1 MAWAIGIDIGG
12 TFTDCV
18 AISDS
23 GDVHYA
29 KAPSSPGN
37 LLEGILGS
45 LHACAE
51 VIGAPLESVMAST
64 RLFAHGTT
72 ATTNAVI
79 ERKGVKT
86 GFITTRGFRDHVLVL
101 KGERGAGQPLQGKLR
116 FSRVEK
122 PAPIVPSELTEEV
135 TERIDYKGEVLASLD
150 VEEAREI
157 VARLRENG
165 VRSIAISLLSSYR
178 NPAHERQLQQIVKE
192 IDPGIFTAV
201 SSEILPIR
209 GEYQRSVTT
218 IVSAYVGPL
227 LEDYVSSLKD
237 ALSGL
242 GCTATPLI
250 MQSVGGVVPAGQAV
264 SQAAATLN
272 SGPAGGIIA
281 VKYLADMLGYKNI
294 IATDVGGTSFDV
306 GLIIDAEPLVTT
318 TSYIP
323 EVNPY
328 HSRYRIALPSLD
340 IQSIG
345 TGGGSIAWLANGVIK
360 VGPQSA
366 GARPGPACFDQGG
379 TEPTVTDADVVLGY
393 VDPSYFLGG
402 SMVINK
408 EKAIQAV
415 REKIAEPLGLSVN
428 EAAAAICRVSNS
440 QMADLIRRETVER
453 GYDPRDCVVFA
464 YGGAGPTHC
473 AAYTADLGVERV
485 IVPSELSTVFS
496 AFGIAVTD
504 LRFSAI
510 RSDYLVAPFDLERIR
525 ESFDELEREPRAT
538 MSRWGVAEDDTTL
551 LRSVDMCYAKQ
562 TRSLTVPLDRDEIT
576 QDGLDR
582 LVARFEE
589 KYQSLYGSGTT
600 HVHAD
605 VGLVNFRVD
614 AVGRTPKPRLRERP
628 DEGADASPALKGR
641 RMAYFDPDGEVPDV
655 PVYQG
660 ELLRAGNRMTGPAI
674 VEYRGTTAVVQPGQI
689 CWVDGL
695 LDLVIEVKP
704 ESALAGEIDQRGQVE
719 QER

>member
-1 MAWAIGIDIGG
+1 MAWTIGIDIGG

-18 AISDS
+18 AISES
-23 GDVHYA
+23 GEVHYA

-45 LHACAE
+45 LRACAE
-51 VIGAPLESVMAST
+51 VMESPLESVMAST

-79 ERKGVKT
+79 ERKGVRT

-101 KGERGAGQPLQGKLR
+101 KGERGAGQPQQGKLR

-150 VEEAREI
+150 VEEARET
-157 VARLRENG
+157 VERLRRKG
-165 VRSIAISLLSSYR
+165 VRSIAISLLSSFR
-178 NPAHERQLQQIVKE
+178 NPVHERQLREIVE
-192 IDPGIFTAV
+192 AVDPEIFTAI

-227 LEDYVSSLKD
+227 LEDYVSSLGD
-237 ALSGL
+237 ALNGL

-250 MQSVGGVVPAGQAV
+250 MQSVGGVMPAGQAV
-264 SQAAATLN
+264 SLAAATLN

-281 VKYLADMLGYKNI
+281 VKHLADLLGYRNL

-306 GLIIDAEPLVTT
+306 GLIIDGEPLVTT

-323 EVNPY
+323 EDSPY

-366 GARPGPACFDQGG
+366 GARPGPACYDQGG
-379 TEPTVTDADVVLGY
+379 TEPTVTDADIVLGY
-393 VDPSYFLGG
+393 VDPGYFLGG
-402 SMVINK
+402 SMALDK
-408 EKAIQAV
+408 EKAVQAI
-415 REKIAEPLGLSVN
+415 REKIAEPLGVSVTQ
-428 EAAAAICRVSNS
+428 AAADICRVSNS
-440 QMADLIRRETVER
+440 QMADLIRRVTVER
-453 GYDPRDCVVFA
+453 GYDPRDCVLFA
-464 YGGAGPTHC
+464 YGGAGPTHS

-485 IVPSELSTVFS
+485 VIPSELSTVFS

-504 LRFSAI
+504 LRFSSV
-510 RSDYLVAPFDLERIR
+510 RSDYLVAPFDLGRIL
-525 ESFDELEREPRAT
+525 ENFDELEREARAT
-538 MSRWGVAEDDTTL
+538 MNRWGVAQDDTAL
-551 LRSVDMCYAKQ
+551 VLSVDMRYEKQ
-562 TRSLTVPLDRDEIT
+562 TRSLTISLDRADVTEA
-576 QDGLDR
+576 GLDR
-582 LVARFEE
+582 LIARFGE
-589 KYQSLYGSGTT
+589 KYESLYGSGTT
-600 HVHAD
+600 HLEA
-605 VGLVNFRVD
+605 GLELVNFRVD
-614 AVGRTPKPRLRERP
+614 AVGRTPKPKLRHRP
-628 DEGADASPALKGR
+628 DEGPDASPALKGR
-641 RMAYFDPDGEVPDV
+641 RMAHFDSCGEMPDV

-660 ELLRAGNRMTGPAI
+660 EQLRTGNRLTGPAI
-674 VEYRGTTAVVQPGQI
+674 VEYRGTTAVVQAGQTA
-689 CWVDGL
+689 WVDGL

-704 ESALAGEIDQRGQVE
+704 ESA
-719 QER
+719 